1 MMRTPG
7 GRVSPRA
14 RRVRFKRV
22 RFCFRISSTTA
33 WPRPGLLRA
42 SFALASP
49 RRRRRHGSRSQQPQ
63 QQPLPSALSRVNER
77 PRALASVQGG
87 DGVISVTANVAPAA
101 VSRVMAAAAARDAVA
116 AEAADSPLAALH
128 RDLFCEANPIPVKWA
143 LAKMVRRRPTLDP
156 LCGGAARCSRSFDT
170 RPVDRGRR
178 CSTHRACWTQSVG
191 LCVSTSD
198 DLSTAPRKSTSRTL
212 HTTCHHAPFCCG
224 EPDAYPW
231 AARSPHAPARL
242 RGGRAALPPA
252 YARHSRRSGRTST
265 AVWRQRCSKPT
276 ASSARR
282 RRSAAALAGRHVTC
296 CCRATCSTRT

>member
-143 LAKMVRRRPTLDP
+143 LAKMGRAPAGIRSPLSPLGADFHGRVEAALQQANCIEREATAVGGSFGWPSRDLLLQGHLFDQNLINQALELIEKRGGDFEITAFSVQPNDQNSEFNFRRTSSASIRMYAVDTHALD
-156 LCGGAARCSRSFDT
+156 DITT
-170 RPVDRGRR
+170 R
-178 CSTHRACWTQSVG
+178 
-191 LCVSTSD
+191 L
-198 DLSTAPRKSTSRTL
+198 RTL
-212 HTTCHHAPFCCG
+212 V
-224 EPDAYPW
+224 E
-231 AARSPHAPARL
+231 
-242 RGGRAALPPA
+242 
-252 YARHSRRSGRTST
+252 
-265 AVWRQRCSKPT
+265 VME
-276 ASSARR
+276 SAEG
-282 RRSAAALAGRHVTC
+282 SLTEIPAAA
-296 CCRATCSTRT
+296 